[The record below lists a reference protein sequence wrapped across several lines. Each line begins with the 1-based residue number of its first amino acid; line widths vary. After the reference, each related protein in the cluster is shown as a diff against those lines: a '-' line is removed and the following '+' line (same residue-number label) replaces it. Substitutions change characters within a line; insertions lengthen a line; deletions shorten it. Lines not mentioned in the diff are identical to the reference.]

1 MTVRIQKPA
10 VNIRE
15 KLAELERPI
24 GINGQALLATDTPQQ
39 AFDLL
44 GSAGNKNLIING
56 DFKISQRATDSG
68 TISLITVEG
77 YRIADRWKDVTY
89 NNSGTFTPQYR
100 IRQFADHPISGSQ
113 GYCLR
118 YDCVTADTPATNV
131 DFLST
136 FQAIESNNT
145 INLYNNYSSVSFWV
159 KSSSPGPY
167 SIQIRAAGS
176 TSASTPNLLLK
187 YNINNSNVWEY
198 KTLLVPPQNL
208 SLITGGNGT
217 GYTLHFVLSSGLNKN
232 YDANVATIENK
243 WALYSSNG
251 VAFTD
256 QTNLMA
262 TAGNYWQITNIQLE
276 VGKVATPF
284 EYRSYGQELALC
296 QRYFQTIPAQWWWN
310 RTATGTSYS
319 NATLD
324 SSTIILPVPMRAT
337 PTASRLSDGALF
349 VTSSTYNSNYS
360 TVATRNIRPSV
371 DSNSNGTIILNL
383 LYNQADNSSTN
394 LPTTELFGNTL
405 QAVAVA
411 SEL

>member
-1 MTVRIQKPA
+1 MTVRIQKPTL
-10 VNIRE
+10 NIRE

-68 TISLITVEG
+68 TISLTTLDS
-77 YRIADRWKDVTY
+77 YRIADRWRDSSY
-89 NNSGTFTPQYR
+89 NISGTFTPQYR
-100 IRQFADHPISGSQ
+100 IRQFADHPISGAQ

-136 FQAIESNNT
+136 FQAIEANNT

-176 TSASTPNLLLK
+176 TSATTPNLLLK

-208 SLITGGNGT
+208 SLITAGNGT

-296 QRYFQTIPAQWWWN
+296 QRYYYKI
-310 RTATGTSYS
+310 
-319 NATLD
+319 
-324 SSTIILPVPMRAT
+324 
-337 PTASRLSDGALF
+337 
-349 VTSSTYNSNYS
+349 
-360 TVATRNIRPSV
+360 
-371 DSNSNGTIILNL
+371 
-383 LYNQADNSSTN
+383 NSSTN
-394 LPTTELFGNTL
+394 SAAYQRYALVNCETTTDAEAFFAHPVTMRANPTLGSS
-405 QAVAVA
+405 AVSGFHIFTASATRQLTSMAIDQSSTMTTGVAISVA
-411 SEL
+411 SGLTAGGVGLLNSNNNNTSFIEFIAEL